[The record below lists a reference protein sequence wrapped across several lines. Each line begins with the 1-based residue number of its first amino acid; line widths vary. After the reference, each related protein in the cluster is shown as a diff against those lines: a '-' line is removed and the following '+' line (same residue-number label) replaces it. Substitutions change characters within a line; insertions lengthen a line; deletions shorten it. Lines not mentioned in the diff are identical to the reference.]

1 MRYLAIDLG
10 DKRTGVAVGDEATGI
25 VSPVQTIQARRG
37 DVLLDALLRVIEQHS
52 PDGIVI
58 GLPVNMDDTEGDQA
72 KLTREFGEQLR
83 ERCATP
89 ISFQDERL
97 TSFAADQQMAQSG
110 RTHGQKKRLR
120 DALAA
125 AQILRDFLDQRDGD
139 S

>member
-10 DKRTGVAVGDEATGI
+10 DKRTGVAVGDEASGI
-25 VSPVQTIQARRG
+25 VSPLQTIQARRG
-37 DVLLDALLRVIEQHS
+37 DALLDALLRVIEQQS

-58 GLPVNMDDTEGDQA
+58 GLPVNMDDTEGNQA

-83 ERCATP
+83 QRCDTP

-139 S
+139 T